1 MFLPHNKVSDIAKEM
16 LGLLLETGDIETEVP
31 REVQLDLE
39 SVLSQYLK
47 TESELM
53 AKARETLTA
62 RGLPAKD
69 YSRILRTL
77 AEQKK
82 VKIGEE
88 AMDYVLEQLVEI
100 LLNSSNVEEIYVED
114 HELRRKLRIPL
125 RKHEG
130 AAEKLDQEVRGQMKH
145 VEEGSALWEV
155 EYQRMMEDIRRR
167 KGL

>member
-53 AKARETLTA
+53 TKARETLTA
-62 RGLPAKD
+62 RSLPAKD
-69 YSRILRTL
+69 YGRILRTL
-77 AEQKK
+77 AEHKK
-82 VKIGEE
+82 VKVGED

-130 AAEKLDQEVRGQMKH
+130 AAAKLDQEVRGQMKH

>member
-53 AKARETLTA
+53 TKARETLTA

-69 YSRILRTL
+69 YGRVLRTL